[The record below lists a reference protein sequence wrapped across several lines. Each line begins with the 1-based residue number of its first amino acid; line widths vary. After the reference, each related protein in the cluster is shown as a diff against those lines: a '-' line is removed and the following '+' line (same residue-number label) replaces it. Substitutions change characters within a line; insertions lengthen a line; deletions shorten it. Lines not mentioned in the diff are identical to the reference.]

1 MKSRAT
7 SRGLKAQIIE
17 RQRAADQALRVSEDF
32 NRRIIEGVPCGIIQ
46 VSLEGAILKAN
57 SVAQNVLGLTFD
69 ELSRRFVADFESETF
84 WEDGSVCAAQDHP
97 VSKCLATHQ
106 PQPATTIGVRRA
118 DGRMAWGIFT
128 AIPVSDPETGQM
140 TGAVVTFLDI
150 TERKHLEEQLR
161 QSQKMEAVGRL
172 AGGIAHDFN
181 NLLTAMIGYSELLL
195 GRLEV
200 GNPMQEE
207 LEEIKKAG
215 ERAAALT
222 RQLLAFSRKELLQP
236 QVLDLNALVAN
247 IDKMLRRL
255 ISEDIELVTIFGPRL
270 ERVEADPAQLEQ
282 MVINLVVNAR
292 DAMPRGGKIVIET
305 MNLEL
310 DEAYAHQ
317 HVAVSPG
324 RYVMLAVSDVGCGMD
339 AETLKHIFEPF
350 YTTKHHAEG
359 TGLGLSTVYGVVK
372 QSGGNIWVY
381 SEVGRGTTFK
391 IYLPQVNEV
400 VDVRKTEAVSTAVAG
415 GTETV
420 LLAEDEKLVRKFV
433 RSILEKNGYT
443 VLEAHHGSEAL
454 RVALQ
459 HPGPIHLLLTDM
471 VMPLMDGKLL
481 AQRMVGLRPGIRVLY
496 MSGYSENAV
505 VHHGVLESGTA
516 FIEKPFTVET
526 LARKVREALDT
537 CQPRI

>member
-1 MKSRAT
+1 MD
-7 SRGLKAQIIE
+7 
-17 RQRAADQALRVSEDF
+17 RQQADQALRLREDF
-32 NRRIIEGVPCGIIQ
+32 NRRIFEDAPCGIVQ
-46 VSLEGAILKAN
+46 VSLDGDILKAN
-57 SVAQNVLGLTFD
+57 SVAKMVLGLKFD
-69 ELSRRFVADFESETF
+69 EFSGRFVADFESKTC
-84 WEDGSVCAAQDHP
+84 WEDGSVCAPQDHP

-106 PQPATTIGVRRA
+106 PQPATTVGLRRA
-118 DGRMAWGIFT
+118 DGRVAWGILT
-128 AIPVSDPETGQM
+128 ASPVSDPETGEV
-140 TGAVVTFLDI
+140 TGAMATFLDI
-150 TERKHLEEQLR
+150 TERKHLEDQLR
-161 QSQKMEAVGRL
+161 QCQKMEAVGRL

-181 NLLTAMIGYSELLL
+181 NLLTAIIGYSQLLL

-200 GNPMQEE
+200 GNPLQEE

-215 ERAAALT
+215 ERAASLT

-255 ISEDIELVTIFGPRL
+255 IGEDIELVTIFGPRL

-282 MVINLVVNAR
+282 VVLNLVVNAR
-292 DAMPRGGKIVIET
+292 DAVPQGGKIVIET
-305 MNLEL
+305 KNLEL

-317 HVAVSPG
+317 HVSVSPG
-324 RYVMLAVSDVGCGMD
+324 RYVLLAVSDDGCGMD

-359 TGLGLSTVYGVVK
+359 TGLGLSTVYGSVK

-391 IYLPQVNEV
+391 IYLPQVNEE
-400 VDVRKTEAVSTAVAG
+400 VDTPKTEAASTAVAG

-420 LLAEDEKLVRKFV
+420 LLAEDDKLVRKFV
-433 RSILEKNGYT
+433 RSILQKSGYT

-454 RVALQ
+454 RVALK

-481 AQRMVGLRPGIRVLY
+481 AERTLALRPGIRVLF

-505 VHHGVLESGTA
+505 VHHGVLESGTT
-516 FIEKPFTVET
+516 FLEKPFTVET
-526 LARKVREALDT
+526 LARKVREALDA
-537 CQPRI
+537 

>member
-1 MKSRAT
+1 
-7 SRGLKAQIIE
+7 
-17 RQRAADQALRVSEDF
+17 VSEDF
-32 NRRIIEGVPCGIIQ
+32 NRLIIESVPCGIVQ

-57 SVAQNVLGLTFD
+57 PVAQKVLGLTFD
-69 ELSRRFVADFESETF
+69 ELSRRFVGGFESETF
-84 WEDGSVCAAQDHP
+84 WEDGRICAAQDHP
-97 VSKCLATHQ
+97 VSRCLATHQ
-106 PQPATTIGVRRA
+106 AQPATTLGVRRA
-118 DGRMAWGIFT
+118 DGRMAWAIFT
-128 AIPVSDPETGQM
+128 ANPVSDPETGQM

-161 QSQKMEAVGRL
+161 QSQKMEAIGRL

-181 NLLTAMIGYSELLL
+181 NLLTAIIGYSQLLL
-195 GRLEV
+195 SRLEA

-215 ERAAALT
+215 ERAASLT

-236 QVLDLNALVAN
+236 QVLDLNDLVAN
-247 IDKMLRRL
+247 LDKMLRRL
-255 ISEDIELVTIFGPRL
+255 IGEDIELVTIFGPRL
-270 ERVEADPAQLEQ
+270 ELVEADPAQLEQ
-282 MVINLVVNAR
+282 VVLNLVVNAR
-292 DAMPRGGKIVIET
+292 DAMPQGGKIVIET
-305 MNLEL
+305 TNLEL
-310 DEAYAHQ
+310 DEAYAQQ

-324 RYVMLAVSDVGCGMD
+324 RYVMLAVSDHGCGMN

-372 QSGGNIWVY
+372 QSGGNVWVY
-381 SEVGRGTTFK
+381 SEEGQGTTFK
-391 IYLPQVNEV
+391 VYLPQVNPV
-400 VDVRKTEAVSTAVAG
+400 LDIRKTEALSTAVVG

-433 RSILEKNGYT
+433 RSILESNGYT
-443 VLEAHHGSEAL
+443 VLEAQHGSEAL
-454 RVALQ
+454 RLALQ

-481 AQRMVGLRPGIRVLY
+481 AQRMLGLRPGIRVLY

-505 VHHGVLESGTA
+505 VHHGVLESGMA
-516 FIEKPFTVET
+516 FIEKPFTVER
-526 LARKVREALDT
+526 LARKVREALDGG
-537 CQPRI
+537 QPSI

>member
-1 MKSRAT
+1 MNSP
-7 SRGLKAQIIE
+7 G
-17 RQRAADQALRVSEDF
+17 ALLP
-32 NRRIIEGVPCGIIQ
+32 G
-46 VSLEGAILKAN
+46 
-57 SVAQNVLGLTFD
+57 FD
-69 ELSRRFVADFESETF
+69 SETL
-84 WEDGSVCAAQDHP
+84 WEDGSICAAPDHP

-106 PQPATTIGVRRA
+106 PQPPASLGVRRA
-118 DGRMAWGIFT
+118 DGRIAWGIFT

-140 TGAVVTFLDI
+140 TGALVTFLDI

-161 QSQKMEAVGRL
+161 QCQKMEAVGRL

-181 NLLTAMIGYSELLL
+181 NLLTAIIGYSQLLL

-207 LEEIKKAG
+207 LEEIRKAG
-215 ERAAALT
+215 ERAASLT

-247 IDKMLRRL
+247 LDKMLRRL
-255 ISEDIELVTIFGPRL
+255 IGEDIELVTIFGPRL
-270 ERVEADPAQLEQ
+270 GRVEADPAQLEQ
-282 MVINLVVNAR
+282 VVLNLVVNAR
-292 DAMPRGGKIVIET
+292 DAMPQGGKIVIET
-305 MNLEL
+305 KNLEL

-317 HVAVSPG
+317 HVGVSPG
-324 RYVMLAVSDVGCGMD
+324 RYVMLAVSDQGCGMD

-372 QSGGNIWVY
+372 QSGGNIWAY

-400 VDVRKTEAVSTAVAG
+400 VDARKTEAVSTAVAG

-433 RSILEKNGYT
+433 RSILEKSGYT

-481 AQRMVGLRPGIRVLY
+481 AQRMVVLRPGIRVLY

-537 CQPRI
+537 

>member
-1 MKSRAT
+1 MKSRVT

-17 RQRAADQALRVSEDF
+17 RQRADQALRVSEDF
-32 NRRIIEGVPCGIIQ
+32 NRRIIESVPCGIVQ

-57 SVAQNVLGLTFD
+57 PVAQKVLGLIFD
-69 ELSRRFVADFESETF
+69 ELSRRFVAGFESETF
-84 WEDGSVCAAQDHP
+84 WEDGSICAAQDHP

-106 PQPATTIGVRRA
+106 AQPATTLGVRLA
-118 DGRMAWGIFT
+118 DGRMIWGIFT
-128 AIPVSDPETGQM
+128 ANPVSDPETGQM

-161 QSQKMEAVGRL
+161 QSQKMEAIGRL

-181 NLLTAMIGYSELLL
+181 NLLTAIIGYSQMLLS
-195 GRLEV
+195 RLEA

-215 ERAAALT
+215 ERAASLT

-236 QVLDLNALVAN
+236 QVLDLNELVAN
-247 IDKMLRRL
+247 LDKMLRRL
-255 ISEDIELVTIFGPRL
+255 IGEDIELVTIFGPRL
-270 ERVEADPAQLEQ
+270 ELVEADPAQLEQ
-282 MVINLVVNAR
+282 VVLNLVVNAR
-292 DAMPRGGKIVIET
+292 DAMPQGGKIVIET
-305 MNLEL
+305 TNLEL
-310 DEAYAHQ
+310 DEAYARQ

-324 RYVMLAVSDVGCGMD
+324 RYVMLAVSDHGCGMD

-372 QSGGNIWVY
+372 QSGGNVWVY
-381 SEVGRGTTFK
+381 SEEGQGTTFK
-391 IYLPQVNEV
+391 VYLPQVNHV
-400 VDVRKTEAVSTAVAG
+400 FDIRKTEALSTAVVG

-420 LLAEDEKLVRKFV
+420 LLAEDEELVRKFV
-433 RSILEKNGYT
+433 RSILESNGYT

-454 RVALQ
+454 RLALQ

-481 AQRMVGLRPGIRVLY
+481 AQRMLGLRPGIRVLY

-505 VHHGVLESGTA
+505 VHHGVLESGMA
-516 FIEKPFTVET
+516 FIEKPFTVEM
-526 LARKVREALDT
+526 LARKVRESLDT
-537 CQPRI
+537 GQPSI

>member
-1 MKSRAT
+1 M
-7 SRGLKAQIIE
+7 E
-17 RQRAADQALRVSEDF
+17 RQRADQALRVSEDF
-32 NRRIIEGVPCGIIQ
+32 NRRIIESVPCGIVQ

-57 SVAQNVLGLTFD
+57 PVAQKVLGLTFD
-69 ELSRRFVADFESETF
+69 ELSRRFVAGFESETF
-84 WEDGSVCAAQDHP
+84 WEDGSICAAQDHP

-106 PQPATTIGVRRA
+106 AQPATTLGVRRA

-128 AIPVSDPETGQM
+128 ANPVSDPETGQM

-161 QSQKMEAVGRL
+161 QSQKMEAIGRL

-181 NLLTAMIGYSELLL
+181 NLLTAIIGYSQLLL
-195 GRLEV
+195 SRLEA

-215 ERAAALT
+215 ERAASLT

-236 QVLDLNALVAN
+236 QVLDLNDLVAN
-247 IDKMLRRL
+247 LDKMLRRL
-255 ISEDIELVTIFGPRL
+255 IGEDIELVTIFGPRL
-270 ERVEADPAQLEQ
+270 ELVEADPAQLEQ
-282 MVINLVVNAR
+282 VVLNLVVNAR
-292 DAMPRGGKIVIET
+292 DAMPQGGKIVIET
-305 MNLEL
+305 TNLEL

-324 RYVMLAVSDVGCGMD
+324 RYVMLAVSDHGCGMD

-372 QSGGNIWVY
+372 QNGGNVWVY
-381 SEVGRGTTFK
+381 SEEGQGTTFK
-391 IYLPQVNEV
+391 VYLPQVNHV
-400 VDVRKTEAVSTAVAG
+400 LDIRKTEALSTAVVG

-433 RSILEKNGYT
+433 RSILESNGYT

-454 RVALQ
+454 RLALQ

-481 AQRMVGLRPGIRVLY
+481 AQRMLGLRPGIRVLY

-505 VHHGVLESGTA
+505 VHHGVLESGMA

-537 CQPRI
+537 GQPSI

>member
-1 MKSRAT
+1 MKLRAT
-7 SRGLKAQIIE
+7 SGGLKAQIIE
-17 RQRAADQALRVSEDF
+17 RQRADQALRRSEDF
-32 NRRIIEGVPCGIIQ
+32 NRRIIEGSPCGIVE

-57 SVAQNVLGLTFD
+57 SVAQKVLGLTFD
-69 ELSRRFVADFESETF
+69 ELSRRFVAGFESETF
-84 WEDGSVCAAQDHP
+84 WEDGSVCAGQDHP

-106 PQPATTIGVRRA
+106 PQPATTLGVRRA

-128 AIPVSDPETGQM
+128 AIPVSDPETGQT

-181 NLLTAMIGYSELLL
+181 NLLTAIIGYSQLLL
-195 GRLEV
+195 GRLEA

-215 ERAAALT
+215 ERAASLT
-222 RQLLAFSRKELLQP
+222 RQLLAFSRKELLHP

-247 IDKMLRRL
+247 LDKMLRRL
-255 ISEDIELVTIFGPRL
+255 IGEDIELVTIFGPRL
-270 ERVEADPAQLEQ
+270 ECVEADPAQLEQ
-282 MVINLVVNAR
+282 VVLNLVVNAR
-292 DAMPRGGKIVIET
+292 DAMPQGGKIVIET

-310 DEAYAHQ
+310 DEAYADQ

-324 RYVMLAVSDVGCGMD
+324 RYVMLAVSDQGCGMD

-381 SEVGRGTTFK
+381 SDVGRGTTFK
-391 IYLPQVNEV
+391 IYLPQVNQV
-400 VDVRKTEAVSTAVAG
+400 VDVGETEALSTVVAG

-505 VHHGVLESGTA
+505 VHHGVLESGMA

>member
-1 MKSRAT
+1 ME
-7 SRGLKAQIIE
+7 Q
-17 RQRAADQALRVSEDF
+17 QRADQALRASEDF
-32 NRRIIEGVPCGIIQ
+32 NRRIMEAAPCGIVQ
-46 VSLEGAILKAN
+46 VSLDGAILKAN
-57 SVAQNVLGLTFD
+57 SVAQDFLGLTFD
-69 ELSRRFVADFESETF
+69 ELSQRFVPGFGSEIF
-84 WEDGSVCAAQDHP
+84 WENGSVCPEQDHP

-118 DGRMAWGIFT
+118 DGRMAWGVFT
-128 AIPVSDPETGQM
+128 TIPVSDPESGEM
-140 TGAVVTFLDI
+140 TGAVVSVLDV
-150 TERKHLEEQLR
+150 TERKHLEEQLH

-181 NLLTAMIGYSELLL
+181 NLLTAIVGYSQLLL
-195 GRLEV
+195 GRLEA

-207 LEEIKKAG
+207 LEEIRKAG
-215 ERAAALT
+215 ERAASLT

-255 ISEDIELVTIFGPRL
+255 IGEHIELVTMFGPQL
-270 ERVEADPAQLEQ
+270 EPIEADPTQLEQ
-282 MVINLVVNAR
+282 VVLNLVVNAR
-292 DAMPRGGKIVIET
+292 DAMPQGGKIVIET
-305 MNLEL
+305 TNLEL

-317 HVAVSPG
+317 HVSVSPG
-324 RYVMLAVSDVGCGMD
+324 RYVMLAVSDQGSGMNT
-339 AETLKHIFEPF
+339 ETLRHIFEPF
-350 YTTKHHAEG
+350 YTTKRHEEG

-372 QSGGNIWVY
+372 QNRGNIWVY

-391 IYLPQVNEV
+391 VYVPQVNQV
-400 VDVRKTEAVSTAVAG
+400 VDARKTEAVSTAVAR

-420 LLAEDEKLVRKFV
+420 LLAEDEELVRKFV
-433 RSILEKNGYT
+433 RSILEKSGYT

-505 VHHGVLESGTA
+505 VHYGVLESGTA

-526 LARKVREALDT
+526 LARKVRDVLDT
-537 CQPRI
+537 

>member
-1 MKSRAT
+1 MEQQQAN
-7 SRGLKAQIIE
+7 
-17 RQRAADQALRVSEDF
+17 QALRASEDF
-32 NRRIIEGVPCGIIQ
+32 NRRIMEAAPCGIVQ
-46 VSLEGAILKAN
+46 VSLDGAILKAN
-57 SVAQNVLGLTFD
+57 SVAQDVLGLTFD
-69 ELSRRFVADFESETF
+69 EISRCFVAGLKSETF
-84 WEDGSVCAAQDHP
+84 WENGSVCPEQDHP

-118 DGRMAWGIFT
+118 DGRMAWGVFT
-128 AIPVSDPETGQM
+128 TTPLSDPESGEM
-140 TGAVVTFLDI
+140 TGAVVSFLDV

-181 NLLTAMIGYSELLL
+181 NLLTAIVGYSQLLL
-195 GRLEV
+195 GRLEAR
-200 GNPMQEE
+200 NPMQEE
-207 LEEIKKAG
+207 LEEIRKAG
-215 ERAAALT
+215 ERAASLT

-255 ISEDIELVTIFGPRL
+255 IGEHIELVTMFGPQL
-270 ERVEADPAQLEQ
+270 ERIEADPAQLEQ
-282 MVINLVVNAR
+282 VVLNLVVNAR
-292 DAMPRGGKIVIET
+292 DAMPQGGRIVIET
-305 MNLEL
+305 KNMDL

-317 HVAVSPG
+317 RIGVSPG
-324 RYVMLAVSDVGCGMD
+324 RYVMLAVSDEGCGMD

-350 YTTKHHAEG
+350 YTTKHATEG

-372 QSGGNIWVY
+372 QNRGNIWVY

-391 IYLPQVNEV
+391 VYLPQVNQV
-400 VDVRKTEAVSTAVAG
+400 VDARRTEALSAAVAR

-420 LLAEDEKLVRKFV
+420 LLAEDEELVRKFV
-433 RSILEKNGYT
+433 RSILEKSGYT

-505 VHHGVLESGTA
+505 VHYGVLESGTA

-526 LARKVREALDT
+526 LAHKVRETLDT
-537 CQPRI
+537 

>member
-1 MKSRAT
+1 MKMRPT
-7 SRGLKAQIIE
+7 SGGLEAQINE
-17 RQRAADQALRVSEDF
+17 QQRADQALRLSEDF
-32 NRRIIEGVPCGIIQ
+32 NRRIIEGVPCGIVQ
-46 VSLEGAILKAN
+46 VSLEGAVLKAN
-57 SVAQNVLGLTFD
+57 SVAQKVLGLTFD
-69 ELSRRFVADFESETF
+69 ELSQRFVAGFESETF
-84 WEDGSVCAAQDHP
+84 WEDGSVCAAQDHA

-106 PQPATTIGVRRA
+106 PQPPTTIGVRRA

-128 AIPVSDPETGQM
+128 AMPVSDPETGQM
-140 TGAVVTFLDI
+140 TSAVVTFLDI
-150 TERKHLEEQLR
+150 TDRKHLEEQLR

-181 NLLTAMIGYSELLL
+181 NLLTAIVGYSQLLL

-247 IDKMLRRL
+247 LDKMLRRL
-255 ISEDIELVTIFGPRL
+255 IGEDIELVTIFGSRL
-270 ERVEADPAQLEQ
+270 EHVEADPAQLEQ
-282 MVINLVVNAR
+282 VVLNLVVNAR
-292 DAMPRGGKIVIET
+292 DAMPQGGKIVIET
-305 MNLEL
+305 KNLEL

-324 RYVMLAVSDVGCGMD
+324 RYVMLAVSDHGCGMD

-350 YTTKHHAEG
+350 YTTKHRAEG

-400 VDVRKTEAVSTAVAG
+400 ADARKSETVSTAVEG

-471 VMPLMDGKLL
+471 VMPLMGGKLL

-516 FIEKPFTVET
+516 FIEKPFTLET
-526 LARKVREALDT
+526 LARKVREALDA
-537 CQPRI
+537 CQPTI

>member
-1 MKSRAT
+1 MD
-7 SRGLKAQIIE
+7 
-17 RQRAADQALRVSEDF
+17 RQRAGQALQASEDLHH
-32 NRRIIEGVPCGIIQ
+32 RIIEAAPCGIVQ
-46 VSLEGAILKAN
+46 VSLDGAILNAN
-57 SVAQNVLGLTFD
+57 SVAQKILELTFD
-69 ELSRRFVADFESETF
+69 ELPRRFVAGRDSEAI

-106 PQPATTIGVRRA
+106 PQPAITIGLRRA
-118 DGRMAWGIFT
+118 NGGIAWGVFT
-128 AIPVSDPETGQM
+128 TIPVSDPETGQM
-140 TGAVVTFLDI
+140 TGAVVTILDI

-181 NLLTAMIGYSELLL
+181 NLLTAIIGYSQLLL
-195 GRLEV
+195 DRLDP
-200 GNPMQEE
+200 GIPMQEE
-207 LEEIKKAG
+207 LEEIRKAG
-215 ERAAALT
+215 ERAASMT

-255 ISEDIELVTIFGPRL
+255 IGEDIELVTIFSPRL
-270 ERVEADPAQLEQ
+270 EHVEADPAQLEQ
-282 MVINLVVNAR
+282 VVLNLVVNAR
-292 DAMPRGGKIVIET
+292 DAMPLGGRILIET
-305 MNLEL
+305 TNVEL
-310 DEAYAHQ
+310 DEAYARER
-317 HVAVSPG
+317 VGVSPG
-324 RYVMLAVSDVGCGMD
+324 RYVMLAVSDQGCGMD

-350 YTTKHHAEG
+350 YTTKHHTQG
-359 TGLGLSTVYGVVK
+359 TGLGLSTAYGVVK
-372 QSGGNIWVY
+372 QNGGNIWVY
-381 SEVGRGTTFK
+381 SELGRGTTFK

-400 VDVRKTEAVSTAVAG
+400 VEATTNEAVSTVMAG

-433 RSILEKNGYT
+433 RSILEQNGYT
-443 VLEAHHGSEAL
+443 VLEAHHGSDAL

-471 VMPLMDGKLL
+471 VMPLMDGNLL

-505 VHHGVLESGTA
+505 IHHGVLESGRA

-526 LARKVREALDT
+526 LACKVREALDT
-537 CQPRI
+537 QQPRI

>member
-17 RQRAADQALRVSEDF
+17 RQQAHQALRLSEDF
-32 NRRIIEGVPCGIIQ
+32 NRRIIEAAPCGILQ

-57 SVAQNVLGLTFD
+57 SVAQNVLELTLD
-69 ELSRRFVADFESETF
+69 ELSRRFVASFESETIL
-84 WEDGSVCAAQDHP
+84 EDGSVCAAQDRP

-106 PQPATTIGVRRA
+106 AQPATTIGLRRA
-118 DGRMAWGIFT
+118 DGRMAWVVFSVS
-128 AIPVSDPETGQM
+128 PVSNPETGQM
-140 TGAVVTFLDI
+140 TGALVTFLDV

-181 NLLTAMIGYSELLL
+181 NLLTAIIGYSQLLL

-207 LEEIKKAG
+207 LEEIRKAG
-215 ERAAALT
+215 ERAASLT

-247 IDKMLRRL
+247 LDKMLRRL
-255 ISEDIELVTIFGPRL
+255 IGEDIELVTIFGPRL
-270 ERVEADPAQLEQ
+270 ECVEADPAQLEQ
-282 MVINLVVNAR
+282 VVLNLVVNAR
-292 DAMPRGGKIVIET
+292 DAMPQGGKIVIET

-317 HVAVSPG
+317 HVSVSPG
-324 RYVMLAVSDVGCGMD
+324 RYVMLAVSDQGCGMD

-372 QSGGNIWVY
+372 QSGGNVWAY

-391 IYLPQVNEV
+391 VYLPQVNHV
-400 VDVRKTEAVSTAVAG
+400 VNARKTEEVSTAVAR

-420 LLAEDEKLVRKFV
+420 LLSRGRRAGEKIRAEYSGEERVYRAGSTPWFGSDEGGTTAPWPYPPFADGHGHASDGWKTLGPT
-433 RSILEKNGYT
+433 NGQF
-443 VLEAHHGSEAL
+443 AAWH
-454 RVALQ
+454 
-459 HPGPIHLLLTDM
+459 
-471 VMPLMDGKLL
+471 
-481 AQRMVGLRPGIRVLY
+481 
-496 MSGYSENAV
+496 
-505 VHHGVLESGTA
+505 
-516 FIEKPFTVET
+516 
-526 LARKVREALDT
+526 
-537 CQPRI
+537 

>member
-1 MKSRAT
+1 MR
-7 SRGLKAQIIE
+7 
-17 RQRAADQALRVSEDF
+17 EDF
-32 NRRIIEGVPCGIIQ
+32 NRQIIEAAPCGIVQ
-46 VSLEGAILKAN
+46 VSREGAIVEAN
-57 SVAQNVLGLTFD
+57 SVAQSVLGLTFD
-69 ELSRRFVADFESETF
+69 EPSRRYVPSLGAETI
-84 WEDGSVCAAQDHP
+84 WEDGRVCAAQDHP
-97 VSKCLATHQ
+97 VSKCLATQQ
-106 PQPATTIGVRRA
+106 PQSATTVGMRRA

-128 AIPVSDPETGQM
+128 AFPVSDPETGQLS
-140 TGAVVTFLDI
+140 GAVVTFLDI

-181 NLLTAMIGYSELLL
+181 NLLTAIIGYSQLLL
-195 GRLEV
+195 RRLEV

-207 LEEIKKAG
+207 LEEIRKAG
-215 ERAAALT
+215 VRAASLT

-236 QVLDLNALVAN
+236 QVLDLNVVVAN
-247 IDKMLRRL
+247 LDKMLRRL
-255 ISEDIELVTIFGPRL
+255 IGEDIELVTILGPQPGRI
-270 ERVEADPAQLEQ
+270 EADLAQLEQ
-282 MVINLVVNAR
+282 VVLNLVVNAR
-292 DAMPRGGKIVIET
+292 DAMRQGGKIIVET
-305 MNLEL
+305 VNLQL
-310 DEAYAHQ
+310 DEAYAQQ

-324 RYVMLAVSDVGCGMD
+324 PYVMLAVSDQGCGMD
-339 AETLKHIFEPF
+339 EETLKHIFEPF
-350 YTTKHHAEG
+350 FTTKHHAEG
-359 TGLGLSTVYGVVK
+359 TGLGLSTVYGIVK

-400 VDVRKTEAVSTAVAG
+400 AAARETEPVSTAVAG

-420 LLAEDEKLVRKFV
+420 LLAEDETLVRKFV
-433 RSILEKNGYT
+433 RTILEEKGYT

-454 RVALQ
+454 RAAIQ

-481 AQRMVGLRPGIRVLY
+481 GERMIGLRPGIRVLY
-496 MSGYSENAV
+496 MSGYSENTV

-516 FIEKPFTVET
+516 FIEKPFTTEM
-526 LARKVREALDT
+526 LARKVRETLDT